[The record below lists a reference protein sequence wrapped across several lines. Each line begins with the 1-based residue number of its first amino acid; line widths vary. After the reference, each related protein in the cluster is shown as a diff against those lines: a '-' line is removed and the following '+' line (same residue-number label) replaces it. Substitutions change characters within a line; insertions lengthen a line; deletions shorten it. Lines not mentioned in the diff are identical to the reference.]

1 MSKLADYQTIGDSA
15 SLTKIGEKAFTI
27 IDIQDSDYTK
37 GADTTPGVKI
47 TTAETF
53 EIDGNS
59 ISKFH
64 TTRVAVVQRLSNQNL
79 RKDVNVEKKPLGPV
93 KCVSQ
98 AAANGKNFF
107 NLIDA

>member
-27 IDIQDSDYTK
+27 IHIQDSDYTQ
-37 GADTTPGVKI
+37 GAETTPGVKI

-64 TTRVAVVQRLSNQNL
+64 TTRVAVVQRLSD
-79 RKDVNVEKKPLGPV
+79 RKSTRLN
-93 KCVSQ
+93 SSH
-98 AAANGKNFF
+98 
-107 NLIDA
+107 

>member
-15 SLTKIGEKAFTI
+15 SLAKIGEQPFTI
-27 IDIQDSDYTK
+27 IGIQDSDYTQ
-37 GADTTPGVKI
+37 GTETTPGVKI
-47 TTAETF
+47 TTAENF

-59 ISKFH
+59 MCKFH
-64 TTRVAVVQRLSNQNL
+64 TTRVAVVERLSNQVL

-98 AAANGKNFF
+98 TAASGKNFF
-107 NLIDA
+107 NLVDV